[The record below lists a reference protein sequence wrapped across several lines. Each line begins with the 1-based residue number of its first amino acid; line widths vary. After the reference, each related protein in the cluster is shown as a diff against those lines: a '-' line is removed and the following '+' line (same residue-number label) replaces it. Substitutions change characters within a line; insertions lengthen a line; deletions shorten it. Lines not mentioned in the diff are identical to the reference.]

1 MENPEIRLI
10 ETLNGHQHT
19 HNQKGK
25 TTWTQKTAFIT
36 NEKISIG
43 FNYQMVDYKNKKT
56 TSLFPTQWKE
66 KRLIVIF
73 TNPDKK
79 LNSELMK
86 NYTNNIFKMTN
97 VNVTMSIIVKTITE
111 SKKTVTKTMENNNA
125 DDLIKHQHVWK
136 PNVKPCKIAKNE
148 IWHKILA
155 HGINIKFS
163 KNMHA
168 LK

>member
-1 MENPEIRLI
+1 
-10 ETLNGHQHT
+10 
-19 HNQKGK
+19 
-25 TTWTQKTAFIT
+25 
-36 NEKISIG
+36 
-43 FNYQMVDYKNKKT
+43 MVDYKNKKT

-125 DDLIKHQHVWK
+125 DDLIKHQHV
-136 PNVKPCKIAKNE
+136 
-148 IWHKILA
+148 
-155 HGINIKFS
+155 
-163 KNMHA
+163 
-168 LK
+168 